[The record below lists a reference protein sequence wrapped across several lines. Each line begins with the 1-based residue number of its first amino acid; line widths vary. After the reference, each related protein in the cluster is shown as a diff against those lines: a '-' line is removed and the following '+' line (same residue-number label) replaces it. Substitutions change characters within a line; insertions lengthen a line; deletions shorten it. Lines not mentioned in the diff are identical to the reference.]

1 MNFLLCMKKEFI
13 EFTKNK
19 KFIAL
24 LFICLIGNYI
34 LESKEVE
41 NLTLYQGIFLIIMIF
56 QFVFDIT
63 KNDFS
68 TGGMIFL
75 LNTKSGV
82 LSVIFTKILFG
93 FFVFCLLFL
102 SSNLG
107 KFGSFSLL
115 KTIRLLILAL
125 FVAILT
131 FDLTIITHGTDFFA
145 MVLTMI
151 ISVGSMY
158 VPTIFAIA
166 LLIIAF
172 ILVFPLYKSKTF
184 RMSIN

>member
-1 MNFLLCMKKEFI
+1 MNFLLCIKKEFL

-19 KFIAL
+19 KFMAL
-24 LFICLIGNYI
+24 LFISLIGNYI
-34 LESKEVE
+34 LEAKEFTS
-41 NLTLYQGIFLIIMIF
+41 LTLYQGILLSILIF

-82 LSVIFTKILFG
+82 LSVIYTKILFG
-93 FFVFCLLFL
+93 FFIFCLLFL

-107 KFGSFSLL
+107 KIGGFTLL
-115 KTIRLLILAL
+115 KTIRLLILSL

-131 FDLTIITHGTDFFA
+131 FDLTIITQGTDFFA
-145 MVLTMI
+145 MIITMI

-172 ILVFPLYKSKTF
+172 VLVFPLYKSKIF
-184 RMSIN
+184 RMSIS